1 MRPVQYFSNEY
12 LARCKGMA
20 TEQIL
25 ESLEAFRRMQEKPK
39 RSKLISLK
47 VPEPM
52 LEAFKQKSALEGIKY
67 QTKIKSLMQSW
78 LTRQSL

>member
-1 MRPVQYFSNEY
+1 MRPIQYFSDEY
-12 LARCKGMA
+12 LERCQGMT

-25 ESLEAFRRMQEKPK
+25 EFLESFRRMQEKPK

-52 LEAFKQKSALEGIKY
+52 LESFKQKSELEGIKY
-67 QTKIKSLMQSW
+67 QTKIKALMQSW
-78 LTRQSL
+78 LIC

>member
-1 MRPVQYFSNEY
+1 MRPIQYFSDEY
-12 LARCKGMA
+12 LERCQGMT

-25 ESLEAFRRMQEKPK
+25 ECLESFRRMQEKPK

-52 LEAFKQKSALEGIKY
+52 LASFKQKSELEGIKY
-67 QTKIKSLMQSW
+67 QTKIKALMHGW
-78 LTRQSL
+78 LTQ